1 MIKAIEAVCINGTIR
16 PLEPVVFEEAEH
28 LVILRLPKG
37 TFPLASQHIRGAMKG
52 MLSSVDEFIAN
63 KNTEVALENGR

>member
-1 MIKAIEAVCINGTIR
+1 MIKAIEAVCINGAIK

-37 TFPLASQHIRGAMKG
+37 TFTAAPQRVRGAMKG
-52 MLSSVDEFIAN
+52 MLSNVDEFIAS
-63 KNTEVALENGR
+63 KDAEVALES